1 MKFSERLRTQVRKIK
16 PLVVAVRAIRI
27 AVDPVRRTAWM
38 IGRRSPDL
46 LMQPFPT
53 TSFDR
58 HPGLFGFVKV
68 ALASIESPRVLSYGC
83 SSGEEAISLA
93 RAMPKAFV
101 KGIDINPVSIKMADK
116 LRRRQGLGNV
126 AFAVGQ
132 SPFDE
137 APEAYDA
144 VFCLSVLRHGA
155 LEGGRPE
162 NCSSIMP
169 FSKFETMVA
178 GLDRCLKPGGYLV
191 LWGCHF
197 RFADAAASRGYEVI
211 LTMSRREGFRG
222 ALLYGRDNLRLQVD
236 FDGEC
241 IFRKK
246 AGGEAAK
253 SIAT

>member
-1 MKFSERLRTQVRKIK
+1 MRKIK
-16 PLVVAVRAIRI
+16 PLVAAVRAIRI

-58 HPGLFGFVKV
+58 HPVLFGFVKA
-68 ALASIESPRVLSYGC
+68 ALASIEGPRILSYGC

-93 RAMPKAFV
+93 RAMPKAFI
-101 KGIDINPVSIKMADK
+101 KGVDINTVSIKMAEK
-116 LRRRQGLGNV
+116 LRRRRGLGNV
-126 AFAVGQ
+126 AFTVGQ

-137 APEAYDA
+137 LLEAYDA

-155 LEGGRPE
+155 LEGDRPE
-162 NCSSIMP
+162 NCSAIMP

-191 LWGCHF
+191 LRGSHF
-197 RFADAAASRGYEVI
+197 RFADAAASCNYDVG
-211 LTMSRREGFRG
+211 LTLPRRDGFRG
-222 ALLYGRDNLRLQVD
+222 ALLYGSDNRRLQAD

-241 IFRKK
+241 VFRKK
-246 AGGEAAK
+246 TRGEAAK